1 MPKDNI
7 LVICAHSDDAEI
19 GCGGTIL
26 KLRKDGKKIIHLV
39 FSYGE
44 RSHPHLKE
52 RVIAKA
58 REKETSLIDKIL
70 KRKTIFLGL
79 KETKFKENSNETKEK
94 IIDLIKKNKPSRI
107 YTLSSLDPHSDHRAV
122 NNLVMEV
129 INKIKYKG
137 DVYAFEVWNVI
148 NEDKPIVYVDISD
161 TFKEKINMLRHF
173 KSQWLSIYI
182 QLIPIIFRAKLYGNK
197 NNCKYAEKFYKLK

>member
-1 MPKDNI
+1 MDKVTEDVKEEEI
-7 LVICAHSDDAEI
+7 KVVIK
-19 GCGGTIL
+19 G
-26 KLRKDGKKIIHLV
+26 V
-39 FSYGE
+39 W
-44 RSHPHLKE
+44 LKE

-107 YTLSSLDPHSDHRAV
+107 YTLSSLDPHSYHRAV

>member
-1 MPKDNI
+1 MAKENI
-7 LVICAHSDDAEI
+7 LIFCAHSDDAEI

-26 KLRKDGKKIIHLV
+26 KLRKEGNKILHIV

-52 RVIAKA
+52 KVIAKA
-58 REKETSLIDKIL
+58 REKETSVIDKIL

-79 KETKFKENSNETKEK
+79 KESRFTENLKETKKK
-94 IIDLIKKNKPSRI
+94 IIGIIKKYKPSKI
-107 YTLSSLDPHSDHRAV
+107 YTLSSLDSHPDHRAV
-122 NNLVMEV
+122 NNIIMEV
-129 INKIKYKG
+129 INEIKYKG
-137 DVYAFEVWNVI
+137 EVYAFEVWNVI
-148 NEDKPIVYVDISD
+148 NEDRPIVYEDITD
-161 TFKEKINMLRHF
+161 TFKEKLDLLKHF

-182 QLIPIIFRAKLYGNK
+182 QLIPMIFRARLYGNK